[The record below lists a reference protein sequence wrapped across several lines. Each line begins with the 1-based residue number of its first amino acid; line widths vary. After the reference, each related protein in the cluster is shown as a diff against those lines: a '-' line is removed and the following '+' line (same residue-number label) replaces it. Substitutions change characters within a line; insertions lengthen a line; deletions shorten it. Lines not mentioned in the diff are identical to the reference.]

1 MYQESKVPGNQ
12 GIRKPMEPGNFDTR
26 NQEPNE
32 QGTRKTLIQE
42 SKELGNFRQKE
53 PGNLDKR
60 NPEPKEQGTR
70 KT

>member
-1 MYQESKVPGNQ
+1 
-12 GIRKPMEPGNFDTR
+12 MEPGNFDTR

-32 QGTRKTLIQE
+32 QGTRKTLIIQE